1 MMLLSD
7 KEVEILEI
15 LEGNSSVQIDDISKM
30 MSLSFEE
37 VDMIIKK
44 LRDEKII
51 LRYSSVIDWSK
62 VDGHEGVTAM
72 IDVKVTPKRGVG
84 FNEVAQRIYRFNE
97 VQSVYLMSG
106 AYDLS
111 VIIKGRSMN
120 EIALFV
126 SEKLSTL
133 ESVISTTTHFILKKY
148 KHDGTIFDQ
157 NDEDKRIV
165 VSP

>member
-1 MMLLSD
+1 MHLTD
-7 KEVEILEI
+7 KEIEILRIIELNSRIEYKDLAKMADAEEI
-15 LEGNSSVQIDDISKM
+15 EI
-30 MSLSFEE
+30 EE
-37 VDMIIKK
+37 TLKK
-44 LRDEKII
+44 LEDMRVIV
-51 LRYSSVIDWSK
+51 RYSTIINWAK
-62 VDGHEGVTAM
+62 VDEYHGVKAM

-97 VQSVYLMSG
+97 VESVYLMSG

-111 VIIKGRSMN
+111 VVVAGRSMN
-120 EIALFV
+120 EVAQFV

-133 ESVISTTTHFILKKY
+133 DSVISTTTHFILKKY

-157 NDEDKRIV
+157 PEEDKRIV